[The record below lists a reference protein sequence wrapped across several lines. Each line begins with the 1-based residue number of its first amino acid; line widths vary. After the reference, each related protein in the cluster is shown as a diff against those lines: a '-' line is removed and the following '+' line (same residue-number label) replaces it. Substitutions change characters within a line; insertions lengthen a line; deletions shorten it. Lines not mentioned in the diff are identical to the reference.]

1 MTSNSKYHKNY
12 TEFGEPYQLVLPL
25 NLEGLVPDDDSVRLL
40 SHELEGLDYSL
51 LYQAYS
57 AKGRN
62 PAVDPKTMFK
72 ILTYAYSQNIYSSRK
87 IETACRRDINFM
99 WLLTGRKAPDHSTIA
114 RFRTGFLADACEDLF
129 YQMVKRLQK
138 AGELSKETVFIDGTK
153 LEACANK
160 YTFVWKKS
168 VGKWETKMLQK
179 IQEAVSLLNQEYI
192 QSFSVTEET
201 KTQDLQKICRFLEQI
216 CKEQYTVFVHGRGR
230 RKSRNQKYLELF
242 CRFLERQTIYDWHTA
257 SFQGRNNYCKTDPDA
272 TFMHMKDDHM
282 RNAQLK
288 PGYNV
293 QIAVDSEYIVAAD
306 IFQDRNDVWTM
317 VPFLKGMEKRL
328 GFRYPSVT
336 ADSGYE
342 SEEGYTYLRE
352 QKQKP
357 YIKPQTYEKWK
368 KRSFKKDISKRENM
382 GYDETTDIY
391 TCHAGKKLR
400 PLFIKKQKSKSGYE
414 SEVTVYECEDCT
426 GCLYK
431 EKCTKAK
438 GNKRLYISK
447 SFLEKRQESYKNILS
462 EKGIQYRMNRSI
474 QVEGA
479 FGVLKNDY
487 EFQRFLLRGKT
498 KVKLEILLLSM
509 GYDLNKLHAKIQNE
523 RTGSH
528 LFEVKESA

>member
-1 MTSNSKYHKNY
+1 
-12 TEFGEPYQLVLPL
+12 
-25 NLEGLVPDDDSVRLL
+25 
-40 SHELEGLDYSL
+40 
-51 LYQAYS
+51 
-57 AKGRN
+57 
-62 PAVDPKTMFK
+62 MFK
-72 ILTYAYSQNIYSSRK
+72 ILIYAYSQNIYSSRK

-99 WLLTGRKAPDHSTIA
+99 WLLAGRKAPDHSTIA

-138 AGELSKETVFIDGTK
+138 NGELSKETVFIDGTK

-168 VGKWETKMLQK
+168 VGKWETKMLRK

-201 KTQDLQKICRFLEQI
+201 RTQDLQQI
-216 CKEQYTVFVHGRGR
+216 
-230 RKSRNQKYLELF
+230 

-257 SFQGRNNYCKTDPDA
+257 SFQGRNSYCKTDPDA

-306 IFQDRNDVWTM
+306 IFQDRNDVWTL
-317 VPFLKGMEKRL
+317 VPFLKEMEKNL

-352 QKQKP
+352 QEQKP

-382 GYDETTDIY
+382 DYDETTDIY
-391 TCHAGKKLR
+391 TCHAGKKLW

-414 SEVTVYECEDCT
+414 SEVTVYECEDCS
-426 GCLYK
+426 GCPYK

-447 SFLEKRQESYKNILS
+447 SFWEKRQESYENILS

-509 GYDLNKLHAKIQNE
+509 GYNLNKLHAKIQNE

>member
-1 MTSNSKYHKNY
+1 
-12 TEFGEPYQLVLPL
+12 
-25 NLEGLVPDDDSVRLL
+25 
-40 SHELEGLDYSL
+40 
-51 LYQAYS
+51 
-57 AKGRN
+57 
-62 PAVDPKTMFK
+62 MF
-72 ILTYAYSQNIYSSRK
+72 
-87 IETACRRDINFM
+87 
-99 WLLTGRKAPDHSTIA
+99 
-114 RFRTGFLADACEDLF
+114 
-129 YQMVKRLQK
+129 
-138 AGELSKETVFIDGTK
+138 
-153 LEACANK
+153 
-160 YTFVWKKS
+160 
-168 VGKWETKMLQK
+168 QK
-179 IQEAVSLLNQEYI
+179 IQEAVSLLNREYL

-201 KTQDLQKICRFLEQI
+201 RTQDLQKVCRFLEQI
-216 CKEQYTVFVHGRGR
+216 CKEQDTVFVHGKGK

-242 CRFLERQTIYDWHTA
+242 QRFLERQTIYDWHTA
-257 SFQGRNNYCKTDPDA
+257 SFRGRNNYCKTDPDA

-306 IFQDRNDVWTM
+306 IFQDRNDVWTL
-317 VPFLKGMEKRL
+317 VPFLKELEKKL
-328 GFRYPSVT
+328 EIRYPSIT

-357 YIKPQTYEKWK
+357 YIKPQTYGKWK

-382 GYDETTDIY
+382 GYDETNDTY
-391 TCHAGKKLR
+391 TCHAGKKLQ
-400 PLFIKKQKSKSGYE
+400 PIFLKKQKSKSGYE

-426 GCLYK
+426 GCPYK

-447 SFLEKRQESYKNILS
+447 SFLEKRQESYENILS
-462 EKGIQYRMNRSI
+462 EKGIQYRRNRSI

-509 GYDLNKLHAKIQNE
+509 GYNLNKLHAKIQND
-523 RTGSH
+523 RMGSH
-528 LFEVKESA
+528 LFPIKESA